1 VISSDPRALL
11 EKMRANFTLAS
22 ELGLPR
28 IESDYWRELLSRG
41 RQDHGGKGGFLEH
54 EELWASFRRNVITK
68 GLDNAN
74 VPEEALARVQAKC
87 REIYERISPGIPAGL
102 RPFLEESPIG
112 NPRTHEI
119 DGIRLTQSS
128 LEYTYMLSH
137 LNPHLDS
144 ARVVVDIGGGY
155 GGLVRLVKLAR
166 PAMRFVLLDL
176 PEVNAIQTYFLAS
189 AFPDAKVLGLSDVS
203 QLKLI
208 DPRALDFHFLV
219 LPGQLFERLSP
230 SSFEAVINTR
240 SMMEMDLGT
249 VGFYLGHIQAKI
261 APGGVFYCVNRY
273 EKKTRLKDY
282 PFDEKW
288 RVAYSEP
295 WPRFI
300 DENPHHEIVAV
311 RGENRVEQGLKEL
324 VRTFPPSESVLER
337 FRARWMA
344 RENRKD

>member
-1 VISSDPRALL
+1 
-11 EKMRANFTLAS
+11 MRANFALAR

-41 RQDHGGKGGFLEH
+41 RQEHGGKDGFLER
-54 EELWASFRRNVITK
+54 EDLWASFRRNVITK

-74 VPEEALARVQAKC
+74 VPEEAVAKVQAKC
-87 REIYERISPGIPAGL
+87 RAIYERISPAIPAGL

-112 NPRTHEI
+112 NPRTHDV

-137 LNPHLDS
+137 LNSHLDC

-155 GGLVRLVKLAR
+155 GGLVRLIKLAR

-176 PEVNAIQTYFLAS
+176 PEVNAIQAYFLAN
-189 AFPDAKVLGLSDVS
+189 AFPDAKVLGLTDVS
-203 QLKLI
+203 HVKLI
-208 DPRALDFHFLV
+208 DPRSLDFDFLV
-219 LPGQLFERLSP
+219 LPGQLFDRLGP
-230 SSFEAVINTR
+230 SSFDAIINTR
-240 SMMEMDLGT
+240 SMMEMDLET
-249 VGFYLGHIQAKI
+249 VGFYIRGIQEKL
-261 APGGVFYCVNRY
+261 APGGIFYCVNRY

-288 RVAYSEP
+288 RVAFSEP

-300 DENPHHEIVAV
+300 DENPHHELVAV
-311 RGENRVEQGLKEL
+311 RAESRVEKGLKEL
-324 VRTFPPSESVLER
+324 ARTFPPYEGVLER
-337 FRARWMA
+337 FRAKWMA
-344 RENRKD
+344 REIRRD